1 MFNSDILFVNWDV
14 LFELPFRT
22 TNPDAMVKWSNKVAS
37 RSENRL
43 SDSILRNNKGEKE
56 GVFRTMLSTL
66 RALARTFVGIG
77 IRMPSQLGSTK
88 VHGNWPARS
97 GLKTNERSATKLES
111 HLRFESREQIKAGWL
126 SYQWICINTA
136 TLISRA
142 LGDVTV
148 SAICIST
155 RTAKV
160 HLHRTTS
167 TLPVSHCI
175 DLKAR

>member
-1 MFNSDILFVNWDV
+1 
-14 LFELPFRT
+14 
-22 TNPDAMVKWSNKVAS
+22 MVKWSNKVAS

-111 HLRFESREQIKAGWL
+111 HLRFESREQIKAG
-126 SYQWICINTA
+126 
-136 TLISRA
+136 
-142 LGDVTV
+142 
-148 SAICIST
+148 
-155 RTAKV
+155 
-160 HLHRTTS
+160 
-167 TLPVSHCI
+167 
-175 DLKAR
+175 